1 MLPSGNITM
10 VTFLVFETVF
20 GMIVDE
26 FLFYWFSNNSDD
38 DCEDGKLQK
47 KLVLEITPL
56 SFYILMYFS
65 FCNNYN
71 ASKEI
76 FSVKSLSVPKSR
88 SPKKVTKTKIGNAQ
102 SKKAQ

>member
-26 FLFYWFSNNSDD
+26 FLIYWFSNNSDD
-38 DCEDGKLQK
+38 DCEDAKLQK

-65 FCNNYN
+65 FCNNY
-71 ASKEI
+71 
-76 FSVKSLSVPKSR
+76 L
-88 SPKKVTKTKIGNAQ
+88 
-102 SKKAQ
+102 